1 MLDLMNQRSKMS
13 TVVFDETIAVPHPI
27 KALDKD
33 HKIAVAIVKNG
44 LAWDDYFK
52 QIQLVFLISSSIYS
66 NEGLADITR
75 GIVDLVDLPA
85 LKEKMVACQDFE
97 EFKEL
102 FLSLDQDR

>member
-1 MLDLMNQRSKMS
+1 MLFRS
-13 TVVFDETIAVPHPI
+13 
-27 KALDKD
+27 
-33 HKIAVAIVKNG
+33 
-44 LAWDDYFK
+44 WDDYFK
-52 QIQLVFLISSSIYS
+52 QIQLVFLISSSIYG